1 MDEKTDEKRKA
12 EEKKPAEERRE
23 PPRRPQ
29 PPTNSGELGER
40 LSSLWNGGL
49 FKGLNNLVGYLDE
62 LADQAER
69 MGARFTD
76 PDAGEESS
84 APRRRSS
91 SDRISHFE
99 ASGRARS
106 SNFKPNVYNR
116 SNASAPRN
124 APTRPAAS
132 DPVPDSTTRE
142 PLVDIFEEEGSII
155 VLVAEM
161 PGANEQTI
169 KVEIVGDIVSLR
181 AAGQNCRYE
190 KECLLPAPVQSEP
203 ENRRYRNGVLEM
215 RLKRA

>member
-1 MDEKTDEKRKA
+1 MDEKTDEKQKVD
-12 EEKKPAEERRE
+12 EKKPAAERRE

-29 PPTNSGELGER
+29 PPIKPGEIGER
-40 LSSLWNGGL
+40 LNSLWNGGF
-49 FKGLNNLVGYLDE
+49 FKGLNNLVEYLDE

-76 PDAGEESS
+76 PDAGDESS
-84 APRRRSS
+84 PPRRSN
-91 SDRISHFE
+91 DRISHFE

-116 SNASAPRN
+116 NVANQRN
-124 APTRPAAS
+124 APARPAAP
-132 DPVPDSTTRE
+132 DPAPVSTTRE
-142 PLVDIFEEEGSII
+142 PMVDIFEEDGGII

-169 KVEIVGDIVSLR
+169 KVEIVGDIVSLS
-181 AAGQNCRYE
+181 AAGQNYRYE